1 MTSMRSDP
9 LSDTQPTPTG
19 RHKRRYILWLLWVI
33 FGIGILGVAIVTGGF
48 LGYSSGSAEGSRL
61 QVANADREI
70 QEQFELGNQDFN
82 AGRYDLA
89 RQRFDY
95 ILSRDADYPGAVEK
109 LAEVMAI
116 LYATATPSP
125 LPPTQTPLPTRD
137 LSPVEDIFQRA
148 QEAFEQGDWDTT
160 IDTLVTLRREDP
172 LYRVVEVDS
181 LLYRTLLN
189 RGIDQIRLESNLEA
203 GIYDLALAER
213 FGPLSTLANNWRNL
227 ARLYLIGSSFWEVY
241 PEQAVYYFGLA
252 ASGAPYLRDAS
263 GWTARERYRAS
274 LIHYAEQLVKKGDV
288 CAAQAQYALA
298 LAIRGDI
305 LIEPVATAIA
315 VQCFAPTESVLTGT
329 STETATPTGTL
340 IFPNSTPTLTLS
352 ATNSITQIPV
362 PSATN
367 TVIASITPP
376 STQAVIPTPTPTV
389 TIVLQPPT
397 ETPTATP

>member
-9 LSDTQPTPTG
+9 LSDTKPTPTV
-19 RHKRRYILWLLWVI
+19 RSKRRYILWLLWVI
-33 FGIGILGVAIVTGGF
+33 FGIGILGVAVVTGGV
-48 LGYSSGSAEGSRL
+48 LGYSSGSAEGS
-61 QVANADREI
+61 QIQIANADREI
-70 QEQFELGNQDFN
+70 QEQFELGIQDLN
-82 AGRYDLA
+82 SGRYDLA
-89 RQRFDY
+89 RQRFEY
-95 ILSRDADYPGAVEK
+95 ILSRDADYPGAAEK
-109 LAEVMAI
+109 LAEVRAI

-148 QEAFEQGDWDTT
+148 QVAFEQGDWNST
-160 IDTLVTLRREDP
+160 IDTLVALRREDP

-181 LLYRTLLN
+181 LLYRTLIN

-213 FGPLSTLANNWRNL
+213 FGPLSALANNWRNL

-288 CAAQAQYALA
+288 CTAQEQYALA
-298 LAIRGDI
+298 LAIRGDV
-305 LIEPVATAIA
+305 LIEPVATTIA
-315 VQCFAPTESVLTGT
+315 FQCFTPTESMLTGT
-329 STETATPTGTL
+329 PTETATPTGTL
-340 IFPNSTPTLTLS
+340 IFPFTTPTLTLS
-352 ATNSITQIPV
+352 ATSSMTQNPV

-367 TVIASITPP
+367 TVAASITPS
-376 STQAVIPTPTPTV
+376 STQAVIPTSTPTV
-389 TIVLQPPT
+389 TIALPPPL
-397 ETPTATP
+397 ESPSATP